1 MGPEISSTLWVYL
14 TAGSKYVSN
23 DGSFVVYIDNGA
35 SLVSLGKAMQVNLQ
49 LALGW
54 TRPLR
59 PYRTWFARVT
69 WDVGGRGWPLQVQ
82 YIDRRCH
89 VPRCRIRIEPN

>member
-14 TAGSKYVSN
+14 TAGSIYVSN

-35 SLVSLGKAMQVNLQ
+35 SLVSLGLAMQVNPQ

-54 TRPLR
+54 TRPLH
-59 PYRTWFARVT
+59 PCRTWFARVT
-69 WDVGGRGWPLQVQ
+69 WDGGGREFGHFIFVAGTVH
-82 YIDRRCH
+82 R
-89 VPRCRIRIEPN
+89 